1 MSKTRIFAIILIGLI
16 LTAVFTNPSK
26 EQMQNAVAAKAKT
39 ILENQLN
46 YENKDAI
53 QLGMTLFGNRLVRD
67 LVQSHVVIRNYY
79 VCSTASIHW
88 QGEETP
94 IGGGAFRTVW
104 LSPEI
109 DNKVD
114 EIIAI
119 LKDL

>member
-1 MSKTRIFAIILIGLI
+1 MSKTRVFAIILVGLI
-16 LTAVFTNPSK
+16 LTAVLTNPSK
-26 EQMQNAVAAKAKT
+26 GQLEDAVTAKAKT
-39 ILENQLN
+39 ILQNQLK
-46 YENKDAI
+46 YEHTDAV
-53 QLGMTLFGNRLVRD
+53 QLGMTLFGDRIVREM
-67 LVQSHVVIRNYY
+67 VESHVTVRNYY
-79 VCSTASIHW
+79 VCSTVSIRW

>member
-1 MSKTRIFAIILIGLI
+1 MSKTRVFALIVIGLI

-26 EQMQNAVAAKAKT
+26 AQLEDAVTTKAKG
-39 ILENQLN
+39 ILQEQLK
-46 YENKDAI
+46 YEHADAV
-53 QLGMTLFGNRLVRD
+53 QLGMTLFGDRMVRELVE
-67 LVQSHVVIRNYY
+67 SHVHVRNYY
-79 VCSTASIHW
+79 VCSTVSVKW

-109 DNKVD
+109 DSKVG

-119 LKDL
+119 LKNL